1 MNLAWYARRL
11 RRMSAAE
18 IATRSSDAFIR
29 YRWRRRQVHEMA
41 ADPLEVPCDLGFSP
55 TPLHPIDPASIPRK
69 ARDSLVRAADELVAG
84 RWRVFDQM
92 RDDMAVA
99 PDWFLDPRTRRHA
112 PRNRY
117 AFDIDHR
124 AVDQVGTIKYVWEIS
139 RHHHLTVLA
148 AAYWITRN
156 DDYAQLAARHLHS
169 WWTQNPFL
177 SGVHWISGI
186 ELGIR
191 LIAWVWIRRLLDD
204 WSGAR
209 ALFEDNEVFIRQL
222 HHHQE
227 YLVSLPS
234 RGSSANNHLIAEMAG
249 QFAACCGFPYFPET
263 PVWRQGAAA
272 VLRRELR
279 RQTFQCGLNRELA
292 TGYHGFVLELSLAAG
307 LEGEAAGH
315 SLGSDY
321 WETIRRMSD
330 ALAATV
336 DTNLKP
342 PRQGDDDDGQGLLL
356 DAPDFDRWTSLL
368 ATGHALFGACEWWPG
383 VPQAD
388 LRTVLWT
395 QLADPP
401 DIGGQRPERRPSHL
415 ADAGMAILR
424 HRAGAADEI
433 WCRCDHGPHG
443 YLSIAAHAH
452 ADALSIEVRH
462 GGVEILSDPGTYA
475 YQGEAEWRSYFRS
488 TIAHNCLELNGSSQS
503 VVGGPFMWLRAARS
517 SLIELSGLENA
528 SVAECCAVH
537 DGYRR
542 LHPPAVHRR
551 RVTLQREVQRV
562 RIEDSIESG
571 GRHGCRL
578 AFHLGPTVGCRL
590 DGVRA
595 RLRWEQGERVCE
607 ALLLLPDELDW
618 TAVRGQSNPPMGW
631 YSPSFGVKIPST
643 SLLGAG
649 ILVAGTSLITE
660 LRFELA
666 HNSKPVGTGRAV
678 PI

>member
-117 AFDIDHR
+117 AF
-124 AVDQVGTIKYVWEIS
+124 
-139 RHHHLTVLA
+139 
-148 AAYWITRN
+148 
-156 DDYAQLAARHLHS
+156 AARHLHS

-342 PRQGDDDDGQGLLL
+342 PRQGDDARPISTAGALSW
-356 DAPDFDRWTSLL
+356 RL
-368 ATGHALFGACEWWPG
+368 ATPCSAPVSGGRACRRPICAPFSGPSWPTPRTSGGSARNGALRIWPMQAWLFFDTALVPRTRSGAAAIMGPMDTFLSPPTRTPTPSASRFAMVVSKFCQTPGHTPIRAKPS
-383 VPQAD
+383 
-388 LRTVLWT
+388 
-395 QLADPP
+395 
-401 DIGGQRPERRPSHL
+401 GGLTFARPSH
-415 ADAGMAILR
+415 
-424 HRAGAADEI
+424 
-433 WCRCDHGPHG
+433 
-443 YLSIAAHAH
+443 
-452 ADALSIEVRH
+452 
-462 GGVEILSDPGTYA
+462 
-475 YQGEAEWRSYFRS
+475 
-488 TIAHNCLELNGSSQS
+488 TIASS
-503 VVGGPFMWLRAARS
+503 
-517 SLIELSGLENA
+517 
-528 SVAECCAVH
+528 
-537 DGYRR
+537 
-542 LHPPAVHRR
+542 
-551 RVTLQREVQRV
+551 
-562 RIEDSIESG
+562 
-571 GRHGCRL
+571 
-578 AFHLGPTVGCRL
+578 
-590 DGVRA
+590 
-595 RLRWEQGERVCE
+595 
-607 ALLLLPDELDW
+607 
-618 TAVRGQSNPPMGW
+618 
-631 YSPSFGVKIPST
+631 
-643 SLLGAG
+643 
-649 ILVAGTSLITE
+649 
-660 LRFELA
+660 
-666 HNSKPVGTGRAV
+666 
-678 PI
+678 